1 MFKLRIS
8 LAMLVFAALTFA
20 PASTTPVALAG
31 GGECTGDVDGNGT
44 TDVLDLL
51 AVIID
56 FGVVCDPDP
65 CDADLDGDGEV
76 GFSGPRHRGGAAGRR
91 ASCAVCGTP
100 APPRRGRRDRCPRAS
115 DAPPGG
121 PCSRARLCVGR
132 TSAGFYFAGIRIN

>member
-8 LAMLVFAALTFA
+8 LAMLIFAALTFA

-76 GFSGPRHRGGAAGRR
+76 GFGDVLEVIFDFGCGLSQCADHGDCDDDDDCTVDICVFGMCFNVPIP
-91 ASCAVCGTP
+91 SCG
-100 APPRRGRRDRCPRAS
+100 
-115 DAPPGG
+115 
-121 PCSRARLCVGR
+121 
-132 TSAGFYFAGIRIN
+132 